1 MKKVF
6 LDFTDEHSEVEP
18 EYIEL
23 IKNDKPFYQDVY
35 FFFGISADGQEYKLK
50 TTDSLEPNFSPD
62 ITFKLK
68 NEDKPLVIGEWGRI
82 RKEQL
87 LIKGTDWKPNEQ
99 QSIAR
104 LEELRIMPFKDII
117 IKPIQ
122 RKTWDIHNNLKDD
135 PSIFYAMLIDSDRI
149 IGRCTAEFIAPEKL
163 DLYEVPEYLQQDKET
178 EFIYIS
184 RVDIHPDYLGKRK
197 CKPLV
202 TFMIDS
208 ILSKLELKLESKFL
222 FFIENA
228 SQTRAGIPACLCYTR
243 AGRESK
249 YKLNVFYPHST
260 EPRLEPISD
269 DQCKIGGEK
278 MPRTYY
284 YTPTKPPAASSPK
297 SASSSKKNIALGIDN
312 GLRRRRRS
320 KR

>member
-6 LDFTDEHSEVEP
+6 LDFTDEHSLLVDP

-135 PSIFYAMLIDSDRI
+135 PSIFYAMMIDSGRI
-149 IGRCTAEFIAPEKL
+149 IGRCTAEFIPPEKL

-202 TFMIDS
+202 TFMINS
-208 ILSKLELKLESKFL
+208 ILSKLGELKLL

-228 SQTRAGIPACLCYTR
+228 SQTRGGIPACLCYTR
-243 AGRESK
+243 AGKDSN
-249 YKLNVFYPHST
+249 LNVFYPHLT
-260 EPRLEPISD
+260 EQRLKHMNDEL
-269 DQCKIGGEK
+269 CKIGGEK

-284 YTPTKPPAASSPK
+284 YSSPNK
-297 SASSSKKNIALGIDN
+297 SSFTPNKSSSSSKQNRALGIDK
-312 GLRRRRRS
+312 GRRRS
-320 KR
+320 KRGKK